1 MDMKIESN
9 AKKVNNVFKELSM
22 DIQDMQPM
30 FKDALMY
37 WRYGFPTM
45 GNAYTKPL
53 GSLIFET
60 NGQQA
65 NDKWADL
72 NPLYR
77 QIRNNKPILVQSG
90 RLKKAA
96 NMQSSDSVVVVGK
109 KSLKMGVQNIPYAR
123 LQHWGHSQIPTVDQ
137 RYFFKAMVLKSGNG
151 KWVDGAGMWKGLY
164 KKAVRQKPIIYKPRA
179 YLLTPDKQVPPRF
192 VKFFTDWY
200 DFKISDI
207 EKQIKKLPPGV
218 L

>member
-1 MDMKIESN
+1 MDMKVESN
-9 AKKVNNVFKELSM
+9 AKKVNDVFKKLSEN
-22 DIQDMQPM
+22 IEDMQPM

-37 WRYGFPTM
+37 WRYGFPIM

-53 GSLIFET
+53 GALIFET
-60 NGQQA
+60 KGQQA
-65 NDKWADL
+65 GDKWADL
-72 NPLYR
+72 NPLYK

-109 KSLKMGVQNIPYAR
+109 MSLKMGVQNIPYAR
-123 LQHWGHSQIPTVDQ
+123 LQHWSHKQMPTEKQ
-137 RYFFKAMVLKSGNG
+137 RYFFRGMIGKSG
-151 KWVDGAGMWKGLY
+151 GAGMWKGLY
-164 KKAVRQKPIIYKPRA
+164 GKAVRKEVIEYPARA
-179 YLLTPDKQVPPRF
+179 YFLTPDKQVPPRF

-200 DFKISDI
+200 NFKISDI

>member
-9 AKKVNNVFKELSM
+9 AKKVNDVFKELSM

-65 NDKWADL
+65 QDKWADL
-72 NPLYR
+72 SPLYK

-123 LQHWGHSQIPTVDQ
+123 LQHWGHSQMPTEKQ
-137 RYFFKAMVLKSGNG
+137 KYFFRGMIGKSG
-151 KWVDGAGMWKGLY
+151 GAGMWKGLY
-164 KKAVRQKPIIYKPRA
+164 KKAVRKEPITYKPRA
-179 YLLTPDKQVPPRF
+179 FMLTPDKQIPIRF
-192 VKFFTDWY
+192 IGFFSAWY
-200 DFKISDI
+200 KDRIGEI
-207 EKQIKKLPPGV
+207 EKQIKNLPTGG